1 MKNKDEF
8 LSNTLNQLTK
18 INDFASQSSIILTK
32 LVEKYN

>member
-1 MKNKDEF
+1 MENKDKF
-8 LSNTLNQLTK
+8 LSNTSNRLTK